1 MWIVR
6 LALRR
11 PYTFAVLALLL
22 LILGPVAIVETPTDI
37 FPNINIP
44 VVAMIWNYTG
54 LSPEQMANR
63 IVLLSERTLTTTVND
78 IEHIESQ
85 SLNGIAVIKIFFQP
99 NVNIADAN
107 AQVTAIA
114 QTQLRQLPQGTTP
127 PLILQ
132 YSASSVPIIQL
143 GLSGQGLSEQQ
154 LNDFG
159 LNFIRTQLVTIP
171 GAGIPYPYGGK
182 QRQVQVDLNLQ
193 ALQSKGLAPA
203 DIVSTISSQNLI
215 LPSGSIKVQ
224 GFEYQVE
231 TNSAPSTIE
240 GLNNLPVRSVNGS
253 MVYLH
258 DVAHVR
264 DGFPPQTNI
273 VRVDGQRAS
282 LLSVIKTGDASTLDI
297 IAGVRSKLP
306 AIQTQLPP
314 QLKITPLADQSIFV
328 RASINGVVREGII
341 AACLTA
347 LMILLFLGS
356 LQSTIII
363 AVSIPLSIISS
374 LLVLAALGETIN
386 IMTLGG
392 LALAVGILVDDATV
406 AIENINR
413 NLENGKAL
421 EQAILDGSA
430 EIAVPALVSTI
441 SICIVFVPMFFLS
454 GVAKYLFV
462 PLAEAVVFAMLASYL
477 LSRTV
482 VPTMALYLL
491 KEHDEEQVEA
501 KRTSRNPF
509 TRFQLGFER
518 GFERFRGGYQS
529 ILELCIAR
537 PALFMLLFFGF
548 TLTSAVLLFPFLGQD
563 FFPSVD
569 AGRFTLH
576 VRARTGT
583 RIEETA
589 RLCDQIDRTIREYIP
604 AKELTTV
611 IDNIGLPYSGINLTY
626 SNSAPVGPG
635 DADIQVSLAAKH
647 HPTDVYVQQ
656 LRAALAQ
663 RFPGTIFYELP
674 SDMITQILNFGLPAP
689 IDIQISG
696 PNLQGNRDYATKLL
710 DQIRYV
716 PGTADLRIQQPFNN
730 PRLFV
735 AVDRTKSAQAGLKQ
749 NDVAQS
755 LLSATSGSFQ
765 TSPTFFLDPTNN
777 VSYNIAVQS
786 PQYNLDTLNDLANIP
801 ITASGAALS
810 SNSSS
815 GSSAGA
821 YSAAGGVNLPSA
833 PSSLAAIM
841 PQSSITGVRAPQILG
856 NLATFTQGQEM
867 ATVSHY
873 NIASAIDIYGNVVN
887 SDLSSVNKRI
897 EAIVTKTKNQMPHGS
912 RLTIRG
918 QVQTMLTSFQGLYY
932 GLAFSIVLV
941 YLLIVVNFQ
950 SWLDPFI
957 IISGLPAALS
967 GIVWFLFLTGT
978 RVSVP
983 ALTGAIMCMGVATSN
998 SILVVSFARDHLE
1011 QHPGEATESA
1021 IAAGFTRFRP
1031 VLMTALAMIIG
1042 MVPMALG
1049 LGDGGEENAPL
1060 GRAVIGGLL
1069 FATVSTLFFIPT
1081 FFSVVHTRLERKRVE
1096 REKKKRDNEAA
1107 KHQREAEGRSPGQR
1121 SGTVPGQ
1128 ENATA

>member
-22 LILGPVAIVETPTDI
+22 LILGPIVILTTPTDI

-44 VVAMIWNYTG
+44 VIAMIWGYQG
-54 LSPEQMANR
+54 LAPEQMANR
-63 IVLLSERTLTTTVND
+63 IILLSERSLTTTVNN

-85 SLNGIAVIKIFFQP
+85 SLYGIGIIKIFFQP

-127 PLILQ
+127 PLIIQ

-159 LNFIRTQLVTIP
+159 LNFIRTQLVTVP

-193 ALQSKGLAPA
+193 ALQSKGMAPA
-203 DIVSTISSQNLI
+203 DVVSTIAAQNLI
-215 LPSGSIKVQ
+215 LPSGTLKVG
-224 GFEYQVE
+224 GFEYQIG

-240 GLNNLPVRSVNGS
+240 GLNMLPIRSVNGA
-253 MVYLH
+253 MVYIR

-273 VRVDGQRAS
+273 VRVDGQRSS
-282 LLSVIKTGDASTLDI
+282 LLSIIKTGQASTLDI
-297 IAGVRSKLP
+297 ISGIRRKLP
-306 AIQTQLPP
+306 GIAAQLPP
-314 QLKITPLADQSIFV
+314 QLKITPLADQSVFV
-328 RASINGVVREGII
+328 RASINGVIREATI

-356 LQSTIII
+356 LRSTAII
-363 AVSIPLSIISS
+363 AVSIPLAIISS
-374 LLVLAALGETIN
+374 LLLLAALGETIN

-406 AIENINR
+406 EIENINR
-413 NLENGKAL
+413 NLEQGKAI
-421 EQAILDGSA
+421 EQAILDGA
-430 EIAVPALVSTI
+430 AQIAVPALVSTI

-482 VPTMALYLL
+482 VPTMAMYLL
-491 KEHDEEQVEA
+491 REHDEEQANA
-501 KRTSRNPF
+501 KKQSRNPLV
-509 TRFQLGFER
+509 RFQLAFER

-529 ILELCIAR
+529 VLELCIAR
-537 PALFMLLFFGF
+537 PGWFMTLFFSF
-548 TLTSAVLLFPFLGQD
+548 TLASAGFLFPFLGQD

-569 AGRFTLH
+569 AGRFTMH

-589 RLCDQIDRTIREYIP
+589 RICDEIDKTIRQAIP
-604 AKELTTV
+604 AKELETV
-611 IDNIGLPYSGINLTY
+611 IDNIGLPYSGLNTAF
-626 SNSAPVGPG
+626 SNSATVGTG
-635 DADIQVSLAAKH
+635 DADIQVSLNPHH
-647 HPTDVYVQQ
+647 HPTDGYVQT
-656 LRAALAQ
+656 LRGELNR

-674 SDMITQILNFGLPAP
+674 ADMITQILNFGLPSP
-689 IDIQISG
+689 IDVQIIG
-696 PNLQGNRDYATKLL
+696 PNLEKNRTFATRLL
-710 DQIRYV
+710 DQMRYV
-716 PGTADLRIQQPFNN
+716 PGVADLRIQQPFNE
-730 PRLFV
+730 PRVFV
-735 AVDRTKSAQAGLKQ
+735 DVDRSKSAQLGLRQ

-765 TSPTFFLDPTNN
+765 TSPTFFLDPRNN
-777 VSYNIAVQS
+777 VSYDIAVQS
-786 PQYNLDTLNDLANIP
+786 PQYNLDSFNDLANIP
-801 ITASGAALS
+801 ITPSGSAASGNA
-810 SNSSS
+810 SS
-815 GSSAGA
+815 GASTAA
-821 YSAAGGVNLPSA
+821 YPLGGGTA

-841 PQSSITGVRAPQILG
+841 PQSSITGARPPQILG
-856 NLATFTQGQEM
+856 NLASFIQGSEM
-867 ATVSHY
+867 ASVTHY
-873 NIASAIDIYGNVVN
+873 NIAPALDIYGNVVN
-887 SDLSSVNKRI
+887 SDLASVNKRI
-897 EAIVTKTKNQMPHGS
+897 DKILAGAKNGIPHGS
-912 RLTIRG
+912 HVVVRG
-918 QVQTMLTSFQGLYY
+918 QVATMQSSFQGLYL

-957 IISGLPAALS
+957 IVAGLPAALA
-967 GIVWFLFLTGT
+967 GIVWLLFLTGT
-978 RVSVP
+978 HISVP
-983 ALTGAIMCMGVATSN
+983 ALTGAIMTMGVATAN
-998 SILVVSFARDHLE
+998 SILVVSFAREHLE
-1011 QHPGEATESA
+1011 QHPGEATEAA
-1021 IAAGFTRFRP
+1021 IAAGVTRLRP
-1031 VLMTALAMIIG
+1031 VIMTALAMMIG
-1042 MVPMALG
+1042 MLPMALS
-1049 LGDGGEENAPL
+1049 LGEGGEENAPL

-1069 FATVSTLFFIPT
+1069 FATVSTVLFVPT
-1081 FFSVVHTRLERKRVE
+1081 FFSVAHGRLERKRAE
-1096 REKKKRDNEAA
+1096 REHKKRERDEA
-1107 KHQREAEGRSPGQR
+1107 REHAGKEP
-1121 SGTVPGQ
+1121 
-1128 ENATA
+1128 ATA